1 MRRIGFFISEAFRS
15 LRRNAAPG
23 LAATVTIIVTVILLG
38 VLIPVL
44 FATQSKAQEV
54 RDQIVIKVF
63 LFDDA
68 SRGEIDRLEGQIN
81 QIPHVTGTE
90 FISKAQALAITR
102 DRLKLDGDSD
112 ILSELPGNPL
122 PRSFNVVLDDPDNLE
137 SVVGTL
143 APIGNGGTAQPFS
156 PIIDDVNAGDD
167 ATTIRAVTGA
177 LTIVLGV
184 ITGLLVLAS
193 LLLIANTIRLSIYSR
208 RRDIEVMRLVG
219 ATNWFIRWPFVIEG
233 LLVGLVGALAAVGVL
248 LLGKVTVVDPLADQ
262 FALVEAQQ
270 GDIAFV
276 PLAVVLVV
284 CAMAVSA
291 IGSGITLRRFL
302 RV

>member
-1 MRRIGFFISEAFRS
+1 MRRVGFFIPEAFRS
-15 LRRNAAPG
+15 LRRNAAPSV
-23 LAATVTIIVTVILLG
+23 AATVTIIVTVILLG

-44 FATQSKAQEV
+44 FATQSKNQEV
-54 RDQIVIKVF
+54 RDQIALKVF

-68 SRGEIDRLEGQIN
+68 SRAEIDRLEGQIN
-81 QIPHVTGTE
+81 QIPHVAGTE
-90 FISKAQALAITR
+90 FVSKAQALAITKE
-102 DRLKLDGDSD
+102 RLNDDSD
-112 ILSELPGNPL
+112 ILAELPGNPL
-122 PRSFNVVLDDPDNLE
+122 PRSFNITLDDPDNLE
-137 SVVGTL
+137 AVSASL
-143 APIGNGGTAQPFS
+143 APIGNGGTPQPFS
-156 PIIDDVNAGDD
+156 PIIDEVGDSREE
-167 ATTIRAVTGA
+167 ARSIRAVTGA

-233 LLVGLVGALAAVGVL
+233 LLVGMGGALAAVAVL
-248 LLGKVTVVDPLADQ
+248 LLGKITIVDPLASE

-270 GDIAFV
+270 GSVAFL
-276 PLAVVLVV
+276 PLVIVLVAS
-284 CAMAVSA
+284 AMAVSA